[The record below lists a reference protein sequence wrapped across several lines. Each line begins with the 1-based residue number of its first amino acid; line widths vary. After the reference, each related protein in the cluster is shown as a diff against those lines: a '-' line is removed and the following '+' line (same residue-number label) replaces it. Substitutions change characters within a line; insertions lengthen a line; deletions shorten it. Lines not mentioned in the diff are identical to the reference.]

1 MKVLKNQLREW
12 KKQSNQSKMKNKKK
26 RKEKLSTREFQDLMG
41 MHRPCYERRRGALRQ
56 KNKKEWSYMNK
67 QLSFL
72 PKIDRSA
79 TQEKLEGV
87 LESVR
92 IYRQFGMIR
101 NEMKVTPSY
110 EMREHGP
117 TYTVG
122 KLLEDVAIANLQQS
136 EREEWLELISF
147 RIDQF
152 LNRLGNGSAGRIQR
166 DIISKRY
173 LEEED
178 VCDYM
183 IYNEIGMVE
192 RTYRRWKSRAFYNL
206 AFALRLE
213 VYENEE
219 TGGNE

>member
-1 MKVLKNQLREW
+1 M
-12 KKQSNQSKMKNKKK
+12 
-26 RKEKLSTREFQDLMG
+26 T
-41 MHRPCYERRRGALRQ
+41 
-56 KNKKEWSYMNK
+56 K

-72 PKIDRSA
+72 PKIDRTA

-101 NEMKVTPSY
+101 KEMKVTPSY
-110 EMREHGP
+110 ELREHGP
-117 TYTVG
+117 THAVG
-122 KLLEDVAIANLQQS
+122 KPLEDVAIANIQQS

-183 IYNEIGMVE
+183 IYNEIGMAE
-192 RTYRRWKSRAFYNL
+192 LTYRRWKSRAFYNL

-213 VYENEE
+213 VYETEE

>member
-1 MKVLKNQLREW
+1 M
-12 KKQSNQSKMKNKKK
+12 
-26 RKEKLSTREFQDLMG
+26 T
-41 MHRPCYERRRGALRQ
+41 
-56 KNKKEWSYMNK
+56 K

-72 PKIDRSA
+72 PQIDRTT
-79 TQEKLEGV
+79 TQEKLEGI

-92 IYRQFGMIR
+92 IYKQFGMMR
-101 NEMKVTPSY
+101 KEMKVTPSY
-110 EMREHGP
+110 EKREHGP
-117 TYTVG
+117 THAVG
-122 KLLEDVAIANLQQS
+122 KPLEDVAISNIQQS
-136 EREEWLELISF
+136 KREEWLELISF

-166 DIISKRY
+166 DIINKRY

-183 IYNEIGMVE
+183 IYNEIGMAE

-213 VYENEE
+213 VYETEE

>member
-1 MKVLKNQLREW
+1 M
-12 KKQSNQSKMKNKKK
+12 
-26 RKEKLSTREFQDLMG
+26 T
-41 MHRPCYERRRGALRQ
+41 
-56 KNKKEWSYMNK
+56 K

-72 PKIDRSA
+72 PKIDRTA

-101 NEMKVTPSY
+101 KEMKVTPSY

-117 TYTVG
+117 THAVG
-122 KLLEDVAIANLQQS
+122 KPLEDVAIANLQQS

-152 LNRLGNGSAGRIQR
+152 LKRLGNGSAGRIQR

-183 IYNEIGMVE
+183 IYNEIGMAE

-213 VYENEE
+213 VYETEE
-219 TGGNE
+219 TGGND

>member
-1 MKVLKNQLREW
+1 MTE
-12 KKQSNQSKMKNKKK
+12 
-26 RKEKLSTREFQDLMG
+26 
-41 MHRPCYERRRGALRQ
+41 
-56 KNKKEWSYMNK
+56 

-72 PKIDRSA
+72 SKIDRAA
-79 TQEKLEGV
+79 TQEKVEGILEN
-87 LESVR
+87 VR
-92 IYRQFGMIR
+92 IYKQFGMIR
-101 NEMKVTPSY
+101 KEMKVTPSY
-110 EMREHGP
+110 KVRQHGP
-117 TYTVG
+117 THIVG
-122 KLLEDVAIANLQQS
+122 KPLEDVAIANLQQS

-183 IYNEIGMVE
+183 IYNEIGMAE

-213 VYENEE
+213 VYETEE
-219 TGGNE
+219 IGGNES

>member
-1 MKVLKNQLREW
+1 M
-12 KKQSNQSKMKNKKK
+12 
-26 RKEKLSTREFQDLMG
+26 T
-41 MHRPCYERRRGALRQ
+41 
-56 KNKKEWSYMNK
+56 K

-72 PKIDRSA
+72 PKIDRTA

-101 NEMKVTPSY
+101 KEMKVTPSY

-117 TYTVG
+117 THAVG
-122 KLLEDVAIANLQQS
+122 KPLEDVAIANLQQS

-183 IYNEIGMVE
+183 IYNEIGMAE

-213 VYENEE
+213 VYETEE
-219 TGGNE
+219 TGGND

>member
-1 MKVLKNQLREW
+1 M
-12 KKQSNQSKMKNKKK
+12 
-26 RKEKLSTREFQDLMG
+26 T
-41 MHRPCYERRRGALRQ
+41 
-56 KNKKEWSYMNK
+56 K

-72 PKIDRSA
+72 PKIDRTA

-101 NEMKVTPSY
+101 KEMKVTPSY

-117 TYTVG
+117 THAVG
-122 KLLEDVAIANLQQS
+122 KPLEDVAIANLQQS

-147 RIDQF
+147 RINQF

-183 IYNEIGMVE
+183 IYNEIGMAE

-213 VYENEE
+213 VYETEE
-219 TGGNE
+219 TGGND

>member
-1 MKVLKNQLREW
+1 M
-12 KKQSNQSKMKNKKK
+12 
-26 RKEKLSTREFQDLMG
+26 T
-41 MHRPCYERRRGALRQ
+41 
-56 KNKKEWSYMNK
+56 K

-72 PKIDRSA
+72 SQIDRAA

-101 NEMKVTPSY
+101 KEMKVTPSY
-110 EMREHGP
+110 EVREHGP
-117 TYTVG
+117 THTVG
-122 KLLEDVAIANLQQS
+122 NPLEDVALENLQQHK
-136 EREEWLELISF
+136 REKWLEHMSF
-147 RIDQF
+147 RVDQF
-152 LNRLGNGSAGRIQR
+152 LSRLGNGRAGRIQR
-166 DIISKRY
+166 DIINKRY
-173 LEEED
+173 LDEED

-183 IYNEIGMVE
+183 VYSEIGMAE

-213 VYENEE
+213 VYEQDEQ

>member
-1 MKVLKNQLREW
+1 M
-12 KKQSNQSKMKNKKK
+12 
-26 RKEKLSTREFQDLMG
+26 T
-41 MHRPCYERRRGALRQ
+41 
-56 KNKKEWSYMNK
+56 K

-72 PKIDRSA
+72 PKIDRTA

-101 NEMKVTPSY
+101 KEMKVTPSY

-117 TYTVG
+117 TLTVG
-122 KLLEDVAIANLQQS
+122 KPLEDVAIANLQQS

-183 IYNEIGMVE
+183 IYNEIGMAE

-206 AFALRLE
+206 AIALRLE
-213 VYENEE
+213 VYETEE

>member
-1 MKVLKNQLREW
+1 
-12 KKQSNQSKMKNKKK
+12 
-26 RKEKLSTREFQDLMG
+26 
-41 MHRPCYERRRGALRQ
+41 
-56 KNKKEWSYMNK
+56 
-67 QLSFL
+67 
-72 PKIDRSA
+72 
-79 TQEKLEGV
+79 
-87 LESVR
+87 
-92 IYRQFGMIR
+92 
-101 NEMKVTPSY
+101 VTPSY
-110 EMREHGP
+110 EVREHGP
-117 TYTVG
+117 THTVG
-122 KLLEDVAIANLQQS
+122 KPLEDVAIANLQQS

-183 IYNEIGMVE
+183 IYNEIGMAE

-213 VYENEE
+213 VYETEE
-219 TGGNE
+219 TGG

>member
-1 MKVLKNQLREW
+1 M
-12 KKQSNQSKMKNKKK
+12 
-26 RKEKLSTREFQDLMG
+26 T
-41 MHRPCYERRRGALRQ
+41 
-56 KNKKEWSYMNK
+56 K

-72 PKIDRSA
+72 PKIDRTA

-101 NEMKVTPSY
+101 KEMKVTPSY

-117 TYTVG
+117 THAVG
-122 KLLEDVAIANLQQS
+122 KPLEDVAIANIQQS

-183 IYNEIGMVE
+183 IYNEIGMAE

-213 VYENEE
+213 VYETEE
-219 TGGNE
+219 KGGNE

>member
-1 MKVLKNQLREW
+1 M
-12 KKQSNQSKMKNKKK
+12 
-26 RKEKLSTREFQDLMG
+26 T
-41 MHRPCYERRRGALRQ
+41 
-56 KNKKEWSYMNK
+56 K

-72 PKIDRSA
+72 PKIDRAA

-101 NEMKVTPSY
+101 KEMKVTPSY
-110 EMREHGP
+110 EIREHGP
-117 TYTVG
+117 THAVG
-122 KLLEDVAIANLQQS
+122 KPLEDVAIANVQQS
-136 EREEWLELISF
+136 IREEWLELISF

-152 LNRLGNGSAGRIQR
+152 LNRLGNGNAGRIQR
-166 DIISKRY
+166 DIINKRY

-183 IYNEIGMVE
+183 IYNEIGMAE

>member
-1 MKVLKNQLREW
+1 M
-12 KKQSNQSKMKNKKK
+12 
-26 RKEKLSTREFQDLMG
+26 T
-41 MHRPCYERRRGALRQ
+41 
-56 KNKKEWSYMNK
+56 K

-72 PKIDRSA
+72 PKIDRAS

-101 NEMKVTPSY
+101 KEMKVTPSY

-117 TYTVG
+117 THAVG
-122 KLLEDVAIANLQQS
+122 KPLEDVAIANLQQI
-136 EREEWLELISF
+136 EREKWLETMSF
-147 RIDQF
+147 RVNQALSRF
-152 LNRLGNGSAGRIQR
+152 GNSQTGKNQR
-166 DIISKRY
+166 EIIVKRY
-173 LEEED
+173 LEDED

-183 IYNEIGMVE
+183 IYNEIGMSE
-192 RTYRRWKSRAFYNL
+192 RTYRRVKSRAFYKL

-213 VYENEE
+213 VYETEE